1 MIYPKG
7 DLMPNLK
14 DFLDRVYLEVYENGI
29 GCDTTVRR
37 RIAAETAK
45 ALEEAY
51 QEAYKQG

>member
-29 GCDTTVRR
+29 GCVTTVRR